1 MCPETGAEELREE
14 MTPNSKIETRNP
26 PRTPYKPRKKL
37 LRSSDDSVR
46 SASKSL
52 TPLFS
57 AAAKRAEMLGGRFA
71 TISKRSKRRMDALEK
86 RRSTHARGKEA
97 SRVERRRKGEK
108 EEEEEVENCSHI
120 TVHTAPQNKERRT
133 MTYTRTDE

>member
-14 MTPNSKIETRNP
+14 RTPNSKIETRNP

-86 RRSTHARGKEA
+86 KRSTHVRGKEA
-97 SRVERRRKGEK
+97 SRVERRRKREK

>member
-1 MCPETGAEELREE
+1 MSPERGAEESREE
-14 MTPNSKIETRNP
+14 VTPNSKIETRNP
-26 PRTPYKPRKKL
+26 PRTPYKPRKKS

-57 AAAKRAEMLGGRFA
+57 AAAKRAEVLGGRFGM
-71 TISKRSKRRMDALEK
+71 ISKRSKRRMDALEK
-86 RRSTHARGKEA
+86 KKSTEIGGKDT
-97 SRVERRRKGEK
+97 RVEKRRKRET
-108 EEEEEVENCSHI
+108 ELEENCSHI

-133 MTYTRTDE
+133 MTYTHTDE

>member
-1 MCPETGAEELREE
+1 MSPERGAEESREE
-14 MTPNSKIETRNP
+14 VTPNSKIETRNP
-26 PRTPYKPRKKL
+26 PRTPYKPRKKS

-57 AAAKRAEMLGGRFA
+57 AAAKRAEVLGGRFGM
-71 TISKRSKRRMDALEK
+71 ISKRSKRRMDALEK
-86 RRSTHARGKEA
+86 KKSSEIRGKDT
-97 SRVERRRKGEK
+97 RVEKRRKRET
-108 EEEEEVENCSHI
+108 ELEENCSHI

-133 MTYTRTDE
+133 MTYTHTDE